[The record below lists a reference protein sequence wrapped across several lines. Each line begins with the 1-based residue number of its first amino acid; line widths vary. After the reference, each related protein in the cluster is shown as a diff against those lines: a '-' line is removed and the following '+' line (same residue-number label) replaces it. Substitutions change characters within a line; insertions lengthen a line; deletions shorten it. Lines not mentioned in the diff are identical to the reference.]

1 MNDTCSGNDRAILR
15 ELGRQKAEIAHLDI
29 QKQRRE
35 KWRRLNDLEPVH
47 PLVWINEIPWNEMNV
62 DDELTCRCGDPFL
75 QRIET
80 RLRQELYR
88 WRHMP
93 GHMIVDDSLAAPPAL
108 QSTRFGI
115 DTAQTFIKKDDT
127 SGVGSHAYQAQ
138 IRELDDVNK
147 IKDPVLTLDRGQ
159 TDRDYALLCDIF
171 DGVLTVVPGGIQMCV
186 DNAWDVLVQWTGVE
200 TILLDLAMR
209 PEFVHA
215 CMRRLT
221 DAFIAYLDQ
230 LESLGLLV
238 PNANNT
244 RIGTGAYG
252 YTKELPDQRA
262 KNQTPKQLWGGAMAQ
277 IFSEVSPDM
286 HEEFALQYEREWL
299 TRFGLAY
306 YGCCEPLDRKIA
318 IVRRHIP
325 NLRKISM
332 SPWVKDTAGAAAR
345 CRDYGLVFSLKPS
358 PAVLTGTF
366 NPERIAADLK
376 ATLRTVKDAGANVEI
391 IMKDIST
398 VEYHPDRLWQWAD
411 IAVRAANEFN

>member
-1 MNDTCSGNDRAILR
+1 MNDTCSANDRAILR

-147 IKDPVLTLDRGQ
+147 IKDPDRHRRVRLYEG
-159 TDRDYALLCDIF
+159 A
-171 DGVLTVVPGGIQMCV
+171 PG
-186 DNAWDVLVQWTGVE
+186 
-200 TILLDLAMR
+200 
-209 PEFVHA
+209 P
-215 CMRRLT
+215 
-221 DAFIAYLDQ
+221 
-230 LESLGLLV
+230 
-238 PNANNT
+238 T
-244 RIGTGAYG
+244 RE
-252 YTKELPDQRA
+252 KPD
-262 KNQTPKQLWGGAMAQ
+262 P
-277 IFSEVSPDM
+277 
-286 HEEFALQYEREWL
+286 
-299 TRFGLAY
+299 
-306 YGCCEPLDRKIA
+306 
-318 IVRRHIP
+318 
-325 NLRKISM
+325 
-332 SPWVKDTAGAAAR
+332 
-345 CRDYGLVFSLKPS
+345 
-358 PAVLTGTF
+358 
-366 NPERIAADLK
+366 
-376 ATLRTVKDAGANVEI
+376 
-391 IMKDIST
+391 
-398 VEYHPDRLWQWAD
+398 
-411 IAVRAANEFN
+411 